1 MIISF
6 RRLFL
11 ILGSLCA
18 FLISLHA
25 QRTVIKGS
33 VFDSKTKEP
42 LPFANILFLG
52 STTGTTSD
60 YDGRY
65 TIETSKKY
73 LQLEA
78 RYVGY
83 KPKVIEVQY
92 GKTQDIH
99 FALESNNSVLK
110 EVVVKS
116 GKQKYSKKNNP
127 AVEIIEKVIANKQ
140 KNRKANFDYYQYE
153 KYQKL
158 EFALSNISE
167 GFRNKKI
174 FKNFQFVFDNLDSS
188 KMNGKPLLPV
198 YLKENVSDVYY
209 RKEPRSTKEIM
220 KGERFVNFS
229 EFINDES
236 LAEYFQYL
244 YQDIDI
250 YESNVPLF
258 GNLFLSPIANMAP
271 TFYRFYLMD
280 TVYIDGDSC
289 FQISFYPR
297 TRTDYLFQG
306 DLFITKNE
314 SYAVREVRMTVNKE
328 INLNWV
334 KELAIRQRFIKADT
348 LGYILD
354 KDEIM
359 ADFGVFNAKMGIF
372 GQRNVSYKNFV
383 FNQPRAEE
391 DYGGPA
397 LVELDQANNENDSF
411 WNELRHDTLTKSE
424 AGVYMAMDSLQK
436 VPSFRTF
443 MDIATILLAGYKV
456 AGPVEIGPVNTFY
469 SFNPVEGFRM
479 RLGARTTPA
488 FSTKMLFES
497 YGAYGFKDH
506 KFKYFLGGTFSL
518 APDRISVFPVKEFRV
533 KYQKDTK
540 IPGQELQFIQEDNFL
555 LSFKRGENDK
565 WLYNETFDLQYIQ
578 EFKNHT
584 SFSIEAKRLTQQP
597 AGSLFFS
604 HVKYGDALNAVEQIQ
619 TMELGATLRW
629 APNEQFFQG
638 KLYRTPLPNKHPIF
652 TLRYNLG
659 LKDVLGGEYAYHNLS
674 FNFSK
679 RILFPQFGFAD
690 ATLEGGKVFGKVPFP
705 LLFIHRANQT
715 YSYQVQSYNLM
726 NFLEFVSDQFIS
738 FNYNHYLGGFL
749 FNRVP
754 LLKKLKWREVFS
766 VKLLYGGI
774 RDENNPDL
782 DPTLFKLPT
791 TVDGIPIT
799 YSLEEKPYVEAS
811 IGIYNI
817 FKLVRLDYVRR
828 LNYLDHPG
836 VSKSGIRAR
845 IRFEF

>member
-1 MIISF
+1 MY
-6 RRLFL
+6 FL
-11 ILGSLCA
+11 IQRGLS
-18 FLISLHA
+18 FLLVIFIGLTNVQA

-33 VFDSKTKEP
+33 VIDAKTKEP
-42 LPFANILFLG
+42 LPFANVLFVN

-60 YDGRY
+60 YDGRFVL
-65 TIETSKKY
+65 ETSKKY

-78 RYVGY
+78 RYLGY
-83 KPKVIEVQY
+83 QAKIIDVEY
-92 GKTQDIH
+92 GKSQVVVLAMTPIK
-99 FALESNNSVLK
+99 STLK
-110 EVVVKS
+110 EVEVKS
-116 GKQKYSKKNNP
+116 KKQKYSKKNNP
-127 AVEIIEKVIANKQ
+127 AVEIIEKVIANKK
-140 KNRKANFDYYQYE
+140 KNRKANFDHYEFE

-167 GFRNKKI
+167 NFRNKKI

-188 KMNGKPLLPV
+188 KMNGKPLMPV
-198 YLKENVSDVYY
+198 YLKENISDVYY
-209 RKEPRSTKEIM
+209 RKSPQALKEIM
-220 KGERFVNFS
+220 KGERYVNFS
-229 EFINDES
+229 EFINDQS

-258 GNLFLSPIANMAP
+258 GNLFLSPIANMSP
-271 TFYRFYLMD
+271 TFYRFYLKD

-306 DLFITKNE
+306 DLYITKNE
-314 SYAVREVRMTVNKE
+314 SYAVREVKMTVNQE

-334 KELAIRQRFIKADT
+334 KELAIRQRFVKADT

-359 ADFGVFNAKMGIF
+359 ADFGVFNTKMGIF
-372 GQRNVSYKNFV
+372 GQRNVSYRNFK
-383 FNQPRAEE
+383 FNSPRPDA
-391 DYGGPA
+391 DYDGPS
-397 LVELDQANNENDSF
+397 LVELESMTQNNDSF
-411 WNELRHDTLTKSE
+411 WVESRHDTLTKSE

-436 VPSFRTF
+436 IPSFRRI

-456 AGPVEIGPVNTFY
+456 AGPIEIGPVNTFY

-479 RLGARTTPA
+479 RLGGRTTPA
-488 FSTKMLFES
+488 FSTKILLEG

-506 KFKYFLGGTFSL
+506 KLKYFLGSTFSL
-518 APDRISVFPVKEFRV
+518 AKDRISVFPVSEFRA
-533 KYQKDTK
+533 KYQNDTK

-565 WLYNETFDLQYIQ
+565 WLYNESFDFQFIKEYKSH
-578 EFKNHT
+578 F
-584 SFSIEAKRLTQQP
+584 SFSIDAKYLTQRP
-597 AGSLFFS
+597 AGSLYFNKVS
-604 HVKYGDALNAVEQIQ
+604 YNDMMNNISELK
-619 TMELGATLRW
+619 TTELGVALRW

-652 TLRYNLG
+652 SVRYTLG
-659 LKDVLGGEYAYHNLS
+659 LKDVLSSDYQYHNIT

-690 ATLEGGKVFGKVPFP
+690 AVLEGGKVFGQVPFP

-726 NFLEFVSDQFIS
+726 NFLEFVSDQYIG

-774 RDENNPDL
+774 RDENNPDK
-782 DPTLFKLPT
+782 DGSLFKFPSYA
-791 TVDGIPIT
+791 DGSPAT
-799 YSLEEKPYVEAS
+799 FSLEEKPYVEAS

-817 FKLVRLDYVRR
+817 FKIIRLDYVRR
-828 LNYLDHPG
+828 LNYLDHPN

-845 IRFEF
+845 VRFEF